1 MTRKREYPHMD
12 RYAWR
17 LMFQHLTEGRDLK
30 EVERRAGLPPGGAS
44 QRRNGYTRVTTDD
57 LIAVAQVARVSVSE
71 LLRGLGVHLDDAPQG
86 VTEYR
91 ARYVGDGPVE
101 PGSPLARFINKI
113 ETQGRDVAEIE
124 AALSLYDGV
133 LGDRRD
139 FVIEVRRV
147 SDWSPTQ

>member
-17 LMFQHLTEGRDLK
+17 LAFQHLTEGKDLK
-30 EVERRAGLPPGGAS
+30 EIDRRAGLPPGGAS

-57 LIAVAQVARVSVSE
+57 LIAVAQVVGVSVSE
-71 LLRGLGVHLDDAPQG
+71 LLRGLGVDLDDVPPG
-86 VTEYR
+86 VAEYR

-101 PGSPLARFINKI
+101 PGSPLARFIEKI
-113 ETQGRDVAEIE
+113 ETGGRDMAEIE
-124 AALSLYDGV
+124 SALALYDGV

-147 SDWSPTQ
+147 LDWTPAK